1 MKKFKVGILGAGFG
15 ERVVLPC
22 VEFIDNMEVKYIYCR
37 NTKKIKNKENLKY
50 VTNDY
55 KKILNDK
62 EINLIFIETPPYTHK
77 KFLIE
82 SIKHNKNVFCE
93 KPLSANLKDAKIML
107 GYVKNKKNF
116 AFVNH
121 QLRFH
126 PNILK
131 MRKLIKN
138 GFLGKINYSTI
149 EHHTNMID
157 EKNTENWWF
166 NKKSGGG
173 QVLALG
179 SHMIDL
185 LFFLNGEIKKVHSL
199 KGNFLKNKGN
209 KKFLWKK
216 KVESFFTMICEFK
229 NESIGNI
236 NCSCIS
242 SVDSGLNIIISGEK
256 GTLKLNN
263 FDKLVF
269 ENSNGNSRNISVKDS
284 LRSEKIIGVNPWRTA
299 LVKYLQH
306 ITKNSDNRKKF
317 LGADFSQALKTQIIM
332 DKIIKN

>member
-1 MKKFKVGILGAGFG
+1 
-15 ERVVLPC
+15 
-22 VEFIDNMEVKYIYCR
+22 ME
-37 NTKKIKNKENLKY
+37 
-50 VTNDY
+50 
-55 KKILNDK
+55 
-62 EINLIFIETPPYTHK
+62 
-77 KFLIE
+77 
-82 SIKHNKNVFCE
+82 
-93 KPLSANLKDAKIML
+93 
-107 GYVKNKKNF
+107 
-116 AFVNH
+116 
-121 QLRFH
+121 
-126 PNILK
+126 
-131 MRKLIKN
+131 
-138 GFLGKINYSTI
+138 
-149 EHHTNMID
+149 
-157 EKNTENWWF
+157 
-166 NKKSGGG
+166 
-173 QVLALG
+173 
-179 SHMIDL
+179 
-185 LFFLNGEIKKVHSL
+185 
-199 KGNFLKNKGN
+199 
-209 KKFLWKK
+209 K